1 MLDCWQRTSER
12 RPNFTTVIKRL
23 VKEPPQ
29 MSDYLTPRPLSDMPE
44 DQDEYMGINA
54 DEPIGKIPVPMP
66 IKPSSM

>member
-1 MLDCWQRTSER
+1 
-12 RPNFTTVIKRL
+12 
-23 VKEPPQ
+23 